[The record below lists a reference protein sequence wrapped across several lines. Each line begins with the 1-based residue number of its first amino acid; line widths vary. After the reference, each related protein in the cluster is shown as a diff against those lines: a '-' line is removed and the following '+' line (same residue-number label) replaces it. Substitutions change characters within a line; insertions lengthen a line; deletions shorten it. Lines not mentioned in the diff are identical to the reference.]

1 METRLGNIPTY
12 VIFMILVM
20 GAFGIM
26 GGGLVAPALTSI
38 GRAFEIPEE
47 QQGLVLSVYTL
58 AAALSLPFIGYL
70 IDLIGRRKVG
80 IACLLLDGIVGISIV
95 FAPTFN
101 VLLLLR
107 FFQGIGIAGLIPVA
121 MTIVG
126 DLFTGDRRLKFMGYL
141 TGVISLGA
149 VIIPTLGGVLAS
161 IDWRLVFVVY
171 GFGPILALF
180 FVLKL
185 PETSPYHSRLNK
197 DLLGSTGEK
206 IKPGTTFE
214 YLRSLLLVLKD
225 RKIRNIMFQALVN
238 YFFLYAL
245 VTFLPI
251 FLVSTHEFDEL
262 FSGLALSLQGFS
274 SALIASKANVLA
286 LHLNWWNR
294 IAFGFI
300 MKGISFLLLPL
311 WPQGSFLIGISIV
324 IYGLG
329 FGMVSPT
336 IYNRATKLPPQKLIG
351 SVVAIFNTM
360 KYIGMTLSPFIL
372 GALMNFTGMNVVFFA
387 LIASAL
393 VVWGIFALYPGEN
406 KKK

>member
-47 QQGLVLSVYTL
+47 QQGLVLSIYTL

-70 IDLIGRRKVG
+70 IDLIGRRRVG
-80 IACLLLDGIVGISIV
+80 IACLLIDGIVGLSIV

-107 FFQGIGIAGLIPVA
+107 FLQGIGIAGLIPVA

-141 TGVISLGA
+141 TGVISIGA
-149 VIIPTLGGVLAS
+149 VIIPSLGGILAS
-161 IDWRLVFVVY
+161 VDWRLVFTVY
-171 GFGPILALF
+171 GFGPVLALF
-180 FVLKL
+180 FVIKL
-185 PETSPYHSRLNK
+185 PETSPYHSRLNGENPEGTGERK
-197 DLLGSTGEK
+197 SPGSTW
-206 IKPGTTFE
+206 E
-214 YLRSLLLVLKD
+214 YLRSLLFVLKD
-225 RKIRNIMFQALVN
+225 RKIRNVMFQALVN
-238 YFFLYAL
+238 YFFLFAL

-251 FLVSTHEFDEL
+251 FLVTVHGFDEI
-262 FSGLALSLQGFS
+262 FSGLALSLQGFF
-274 SALIASKANVLA
+274 SALTASKANVIAHYLE
-286 LHLNWWNR
+286 WWNR
-294 IAFGFI
+294 IGLGFI
-300 MKGISFLLLPL
+300 LKGVSFLLLPL
-311 WPQGSFLIGISIV
+311 WPQGSFLVGISVI

-336 IYNRATKLPPQKLIG
+336 IYNRATKLPPQKLLG

-372 GALMNFTGMNVVFFA
+372 GALMNFTELNAMFFVVIAAA
-387 LIASAL
+387 LL
-393 VVWGIFALYPGEN
+393 FWGIYSLKPGEA
-406 KKK
+406 